1 MLRLHGRTEKRTE
14 NMAEDTDSFDLA
26 SHFDKGSFSK
36 DKNVI
41 IGTLD
46 VNSLLGILFSCYNHR
61 LLNISLSICVSKK
74 LSSLEYLFY

>member
-1 MLRLHGRTEKRTE
+1 MLRLHDRTE

-26 SHFDKGSFSK
+26 SHFDNGSFSK
-36 DKNVI
+36 EKKFI

-46 VNSLLGILFSCYNHR
+46 VNCLLGILFSCYNHR